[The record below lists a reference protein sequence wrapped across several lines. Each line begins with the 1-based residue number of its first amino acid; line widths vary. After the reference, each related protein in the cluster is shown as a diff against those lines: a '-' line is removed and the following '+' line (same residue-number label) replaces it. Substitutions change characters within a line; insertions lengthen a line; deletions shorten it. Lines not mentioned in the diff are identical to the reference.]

1 MYLNTEELVF
11 SKHTIIKTTDLE
23 ANLTEFWRDV
33 KFGDRLSKVEEHEMR
48 SSAPTILRN
57 IKQEPLAKTRS
68 RRNRPMKKEN
78 SRMSDSEFD
87 EFKLEIESFCKLSNE
102 EEVSLFTDRDYE
114 EDLDLQRV
122 VIRFE

>member
-1 MYLNTEELVF
+1 M
-11 SKHTIIKTTDLE
+11 TDLE

-33 KFGDRLSKVEEHEMR
+33 KFGDRLSKMEEPEMR

-78 SRMSDSEFD
+78 SKMSDSEFD
-87 EFKLEIESFCKLSNE
+87 EFKLEIESFCRLSN
-102 EEVSLFTDRDYE
+102 
-114 EDLDLQRV
+114 
-122 VIRFE
+122 